1 MTQPEACRHPGKPE
15 FRFKWVPFGIIYRA
29 WCPAC
34 GLETG
39 GESRD
44 ALAVFEEWMVDPNQ
58 KAGG

>member
-44 ALAVFEEWMVDPNQ
+44 ALAVFEEWMVE
-58 KAGG
+58 